1 MNQILLVED
10 EPASADYLASL
21 IRRELSGMKVVAV
34 AENGE
39 EALQFI
45 RRQPVD
51 IVVTDIKMPVMD
63 GLKLAEAVRTA
74 WPMIPVVIVSGYEL
88 FDYAKTALRF
98 GVSDYLLK
106 PVKPRELVECLER
119 IALRLEYSRRVQE
132 ALGASSKPESAEG
145 ADFLAAPAPGE
156 LRARMDMLLTEY
168 ESRARDQETDRARAD
183 FEALTAYIDRR
194 LSEKL
199 TLEGVCRAN
208 GISQT
213 TMSRLFRTYAH
224 CTFVEYLTSRRVES
238 ARVLIQK
245 NPTRR
250 MKEIAAEAGF
260 SDPLYF
266 SRVFRAET
274 GVAPTDFAKKCL
286 KGQG

>member
-224 CTFVEYLTSRRVES
+224 CTFVEYLTSRRVER
-238 ARVLIQK
+238 ARVLIQR